1 LVIVWSSFCLLRGGV
16 VDAVLGDRRDRDG
29 AREGADVDDPS
40 DPVSSDTGSA
50 DDISSDGASGDA
62 ESAWRPEPDAL
73 SAFSALSTFSA
84 FRSGLVGLVGLAFA
98 ASLLLR
104 SSLSRP
110 HAGPQP
116 GLTAHPTE
124 QAGPRLLDHVE
135 FGLVGAHAELVQR
148 CLSCGLDGLGGG
160 FDPLHAGVSLSAA
173 E

>member
-1 LVIVWSSFCLLRGGV
+1 MPC
-16 VDAVLGDRRDRDG
+16 
-29 AREGADVDDPS
+29 
-40 DPVSSDTGSA
+40 
-50 DDISSDGASGDA
+50 
-62 ESAWRPEPDAL
+62 
-73 SAFSALSTFSA
+73 
-84 FRSGLVGLVGLAFA
+84 LVGLVTALSALSVLVGLFAFA

-124 QAGPRLLDHVE
+124 QAGSRLFDHVE
-135 FGLVGAHAELVQR
+135 FGLVGADAELVQR